1 METTTKALT
10 KKQRER
16 IFKKKTKELIKDA
29 SKLMLEKLDKAF
41 ESEVFDVREHE
52 LNYLLPK
59 AILVALAKEVE
70 RQYSPH
76 RCSFEKKQ
84 NQLINRIYEAI

>member
-1 METTTKALT
+1 METKQLT

-16 IFKKKTKELIKDA
+16 IIKAKTKELIKDA

-41 ESEVFDVREHE
+41 ESNVFDVREHE

-76 RCSFEKKQ
+76 GCSFEKRHKNLS
-84 NQLINRIYEAI
+84 NQIYNAI